1 MPGFSFFPMVL
12 MDTTLVIGFDFA
24 AMSFVYT
31 QSKETMK
38 EWRQLD
44 WFKRKSNVRGK
55 FRSLP
60 LLKVRFG
67 LNFVD
72 ELTSLT
78 VLNFCMNQIVSL
90 LLIT

>member
-31 QSKETMK
+31 QSKVAIK
-38 EWRQLD
+38 EWKQLD
-44 WFKRKSNVRGK
+44 WFKRKS
-55 FRSLP
+55 

-78 VLNFCMNQIVSL
+78 VLNFCINQTVSL
-90 LLIT
+90 LLIYK